1 MRTKFLA
8 WAGLALLGCLFL
20 ALAGQGGGGE
30 AVTRVVLVVHGGAG
44 NAPKDKNGQQLAGRR
59 EGLERALRT
68 GQARLQEGRSSLDAV
83 EAAVRV
89 LEDDPWFNAGRGAV
103 FNRDGHNE
111 LDAAIMDGKTRKA
124 GAVAGVT
131 VIKNPVSAARAV
143 MEHSRHVLL
152 ISRGA
157 EAFAQAQGLEIVD
170 PSYFRTEHRWREFE
184 EQQRKEKEAAPHKQ
198 GLAPAAPDRY
208 FGTVGA
214 VAVDHHGN
222 LAAATSTGGLT
233 GKLPGRVGDT
243 PVIGAGTYADNE
255 ACAVS
260 CTGYGELFIRHAVA
274 HDVWA
279 RMKYLKLPIE
289 QAAGDALHAL
299 PRNQGG
305 NGGLIALDAHGNAA
319 MPYDTER
326 MYCGWVT
333 QDGKI
338 HIKVTTEVETA
349 R

>member
-1 MRTKFLA
+1 MRARFLVLA
-8 WAGLALLGCLFL
+8 AAVVLGWFCLAAGRES
-20 ALAGQGGGGE
+20 GGGGP
-30 AVTRVVLVVHGGAG
+30 VTKVVLVVHGGAG
-44 NAPKDKNGQQLAGRR
+44 NAPKDKDSPELAKRR
-59 EGLERALRT
+59 EGLERALRA
-68 GQARLQEGRSSLDAV
+68 GYDKLQAGGRSLDAV

-103 FNRDGHNE
+103 FTREGRNE

-131 VIKNPVSAARAV
+131 VIKNPVTAARAV

-152 ISRGA
+152 IGRGA
-157 EAFAQAQGLEIVD
+157 EMFARARGLESVD
-170 PSYFRTEHRWREFE
+170 PSYFRTEHRWKELE
-184 EQQRKEKEAAPHKQ
+184 EQQRKEKEAPPREEGLGPAPE
-198 GLAPAAPDRY
+198 DRY

-214 VAVDHHGN
+214 VAVDHDGN

-233 GKLPGRVGDT
+233 GKMPGRVGDT

-260 CTGYGELFIRHAVA
+260 CTGYGEFFIRHAIA

-279 RMKYLKLPIE
+279 RMKYLKLPVDR
-289 QAAGDALHAL
+289 AAADALHAL
-299 PRNQGG
+299 PRHRGG
-305 NGGLIALDAHGNAA
+305 LGGLIALDAHGNAA

-326 MYCGWVT
+326 MYHGWVT
-333 QDGKI
+333 QDGQV
-338 HIKVTTEVETA
+338 HVA
-349 R
+349 ADLSP